1 MSRYGYLALTTT
13 KFSVLIFLSVLP
25 VSACATDP
33 VEACRQS
40 FEGRSLQANDLIV
53 VGTTLSSDSPAPRG
67 GQGISFVL
75 EIAPMRVLRNPGVP
89 LTPRMR
95 VYDNLMLTDILR
107 HLPEKGSVAA
117 MQLRPARREISE
129 FAEYELVRT
138 GCGDQNWG
146 V

>member
-1 MSRYGYLALTTT
+1 MSRLPLLILSPALL
-13 KFSVLIFLSVLP
+13 LIS
-25 VSACATDP
+25 CATDQ
-33 VEACRQS
+33 VEACR
-40 FEGRSLQANDLIV
+40 RSYEVWSRDAGDLIV
-53 VGTTLSSDSPAPRG
+53 VRTTLASDLPAPRG

-75 EIAPMRVLRNPGVP
+75 EIAPTRVLRNPGVA

-138 GCGDQNWG
+138 GCGD
-146 V
+146 